1 MNYYLTFCDKKILW
15 PLKVLVH
22 LHYRHVSLLHGISL
36 FRVTKVCVWGW
47 GSKHPSPFMYYSNH
61 RSHYR
66 WGFDNISVT
75 IDRVH
80 FGARAGIPTIG
91 NNVTLFVGS
100 NVIGNVKIGNN
111 VIVNFNSVVTHDVPD
126 NAIIVGVPAKILRI
140 NK

>member
-1 MNYYLTFCDKKILW
+1 MALVFIELQKCVYGGGGVNIHHHSCIIVTLEATIGEDLTIYQD
-15 PLKVLVH
+15 
-22 LHYRHVSLLHGISL
+22 
-36 FRVTKVCVWGW
+36 
-47 GSKHPSPFMYYSNH
+47 
-61 RSHYR
+61 
-66 WGFDNISVT
+66 VT

-111 VIVNFNSVVTHDVPD
+111 VIVSFNSVVTHDVPD
-126 NAIIVGVPAKILRI
+126 NAIIAGVPAKILRI